1 MMTKIKLKFRVPD
14 YKDLL
19 YYGEIESDCEYTCEK
34 EIKRVRTIRY
44 MGILYHLSMING
56 EVVSLKQWDCFPYDE
71 DESDIKHLSDEE
83 LVNMLM
89 FSDRDRKRNKKAE
102 KVYWLCIR
110 EINKRNPLEA
120 E

>member
-1 MMTKIKLKFRVPD
+1 MGRCD
-14 YKDLL
+14 YFD
-19 YYGEIESDCEYTCEK
+19 K
-34 EIKRVRTIRY
+34 ECDKNVIAK
-44 MGILYHLSMING
+44 
-56 EVVSLKQWDCFPYDE
+56 
-71 DESDIKHLSDEE
+71 